1 MQYRLPLE
9 VTALQS
15 AHCGVGFAY
24 DEEGPGGGGRGGRLL
39 TGSGQDEGVG
49 GPQSCT
55 PGLVGS
61 ISDVT
66 CGKPL

>member
-24 DEEGPGGGGRGGRLL
+24 DEEGLVVAGELGG
-39 TGSGQDEGVG
+39 
-49 GPQSCT
+49 
-55 PGLVGS
+55 
-61 ISDVT
+61 
-66 CGKPL
+66 